1 MPHHIYKH
9 AILIMVT
16 KNLMYLLTITVYFW
30 TVKRISHTAE
40 FIQIDDEGLSN
51 ILRSCTNFLM
61 FFNPNTG
68 WMTLLFLD
76 LK

>member
-30 TVKRISHTAE
+30 THTVE

-51 ILRSCTNFLM
+51 ILRSCTNCLM
-61 FFNPNTG
+61 LAG
-68 WMTLLFLD
+68 
-76 LK
+76 